1 MTRIA
6 APAFR
11 PRPPRTLG
19 LAAALLLVPG
29 IARADD
35 LADLLKA
42 ASSATGAA
50 RLADHPAGIMLRGK
64 ADFLGQDATYSLIF
78 DNAGNFVQEI
88 TAPVGISTGFDGKT
102 AWVRDLGGEVREE
115 HLGDRSA
122 LMLGKT
128 ILTGAWL
135 RDPSIL
141 NLTLDKDQPDPALRR
156 LTFAYDQGRITGH
169 LDLDS
174 ATSLPK
180 QWVINSGHSP
190 QTVTIQSWT
199 DLKGLKLPGLVET
212 TSAGG
217 LKITTRTE
225 SVQDAPAFIRSP
237 YQPLLGP
244 PADARF
250 DPSAP
255 AALEVKRAPTGHLLV
270 RPKIDG
276 KELGWFIFDTG
287 AGSSVLNDAT
297 AAQLGLKKLGEV
309 PASGVGSTTLA
320 GLYRSSTLTLG
331 PLTIDTPL
339 YIGID
344 LTFLDPHMGV
354 HIDGIIGYGVLAR
367 SIVEADMAG
376 AAISLHD
383 PATFQ
388 LQGADWAKLLVYER
402 VPCAQASFE
411 GHTGYFKL
419 DTGAGNSTVTIH
431 APAVEKFK
439 LLEGRTTSPTVL
451 SGHGGSVPGV
461 AGPLEWFEIAGNRTE
476 KVVATFATTKVAAF
490 ADEYT
495 LGNIGG
501 KLLAPFTLVLDYQ
514 HSRIGFVPKAGK
526 PAQDAPK
533 PGH

>member
-1 MTRIA
+1 MTSLATRT
-6 APAFR
+6 FR
-11 PRPPRTLG
+11 SWTPPSLTLAG
-19 LAAALLLVPG
+19 ALLLLPG
-29 IARADD
+29 MAHADD

-42 ASSATGAA
+42 TSAATGAA
-50 RLADHPAGIMLRGK
+50 RLAEHPAGIMLKGK

-78 DNAGNFVQEI
+78 DNSGHFVQEI
-88 TAPVGISTGFDGKT
+88 NAPVGIATGFDGKM

-122 LMLGKT
+122 QMLGKV

-135 RDPSIL
+135 RDPAIL
-141 NLTLDKDQPDPALRR
+141 NLTIDKDQTDPALRR
-156 LTFAYDQGRITGH
+156 LNFAYDQGRITGH
-169 LDLDS
+169 LDLDT
-174 ATSLPK
+174 ATSLPS

-190 QTVTIQSWT
+190 KTVAIQSWT
-199 DLKGLKLPGLVET
+199 DFHGMKFPGVVET
-212 TSAGG
+212 TSSGG

-237 YQPLLGP
+237 YEPVLGP
-244 PADARF
+244 PADAHF
-250 DPSAP
+250 DPAAP
-255 AALEVKRAPTGHLLV
+255 AALEIKRAPTGHLLV
-270 RPKIDG
+270 RPTIDG

-297 AAQLGLKKLGEV
+297 AEQLGLKKLGEV
-309 PASGVGSTTLA
+309 PASGVGSTTPA
-320 GLYRSSTLTLG
+320 GLYRSSTITLG

-339 YIGID
+339 FIGLN
-344 LTFLDPHMGV
+344 LTFLDAPMGV
-354 HIDGIIGYGVLAR
+354 HIDGIIGYGVMAR
-367 SIVEADMAG
+367 SVAEIDTAAS
-376 AAISLHD
+376 AISLHD

-388 LQGADWAKLLVYER
+388 LHGAEWSTLVVYER

-411 GHTGYFKL
+411 GHTGFFKL

-431 APAVEKFK
+431 APTVEKYK

-461 AGPLEWFEIAGNRTE
+461 AGPLEWFEIGGVRTQ
-476 KVVATFATTKVAAF
+476 KVIATFATTKVAAF

-501 KLLAPFTLVLDYQ
+501 KLLSPFTLVLDYQ
-514 HSRIGFVPKAGK
+514 HSRIGFVPKAK
-526 PAQDAPK
+526 AEAPAK
-533 PGH
+533 